1 VAVTWAVWLVP
12 LALLALGTPIYLCF
26 LAGGVL
32 ILTLIGMPSFLVP
45 QVMFGS
51 LESFT
56 LMAIPF
62 FLFAGELMG
71 RGGIAERLIRWF
83 MAMFRG
89 VRGGLGLATVG
100 AAIGFGAISGATVA
114 TVATVGRIMYPG
126 LRQSGYGERFSLGL
140 ITATGAIDALIPP
153 SILMVLY
160 GVAAEQSIAKLFIA
174 GIIPGLLLGGVQAA
188 YVIWYAHRNR
198 IPVGEPA
205 SVAEVARSTVD
216 ASWALAVPVVI
227 LGGIYTGVFT
237 PTEAAGIAVVIGL
250 FSGLVVYRDMTASE
264 VWNITIATGRI
275 TAQILIIVTCSS
287 LYAWLLTSQ
296 GVPQRLTAAVEALA
310 LPSWAIL
317 LVLNVILLFAG
328 MLIDLTSATLIL
340 TPLFVPI
347 IKAAGVDP
355 IHFGIILTTNLGL
368 GSYTPPMAPNIFT
381 TQSMLNVPAARI
393 IPGLMPFIVLHLIV
407 IGLIT
412 YVPGLSLW
420 LVR

>member
-1 VAVTWAVWLVP
+1 MTVSWAVWLVP
-12 LALLALGTPIYLCF
+12 LALLACGTPIYLCF
-26 LAGGVL
+26 LAGAVL
-32 ILTLIGMPSFLVP
+32 IIWLVGLPNFLVP
-45 QVMFGS
+45 QVMFGA

-56 LMAIPF
+56 LMSIPF

-71 RGGIAERLIRWF
+71 RSGIAERLIRWF
-83 MAMFRG
+83 MAMLRG

-126 LRQSGYGERFSLGL
+126 LRRTGYGERFSLGL

-153 SILMVLY
+153 SILMVIY

-188 YVIWYAHRNR
+188 YVMWYARRNN
-198 IPVGEPA
+198 IPVSEPA
-205 SVAEVARSTVD
+205 SARELAVATGD
-216 ASWALAVPVVI
+216 AGWALAVPVVI

-237 PTEAAGIAVVIGL
+237 PTEAAGMAVVIGL
-250 FSGLVVYRDMTASE
+250 FSGLFVYRDMTLAE
-264 VWNITIATGRI
+264 VWNITIGTGRI
-275 TAQILIIVTCSS
+275 TAQILIIVACSS

-296 GVPQRLTAAVEALA
+296 GVPQRLTAVVESLQLPGWGILLA
-310 LPSWAIL
+310 LNAIL
-317 LVLNVILLFAG
+317 LVAG
-328 MLIDLTSATLIL
+328 MLLDLTSAILIL

-347 IKAAGVDP
+347 VQAAGVDL

-368 GSYTPPMAPNIFT
+368 GSYTPPLAPNIFT

-393 IPGLMPFIVLHLIV
+393 IPGLIPFIVLHLLV
-407 IGLIT
+407 IILIT
-412 YVPGLSLW
+412 FVPELSLW